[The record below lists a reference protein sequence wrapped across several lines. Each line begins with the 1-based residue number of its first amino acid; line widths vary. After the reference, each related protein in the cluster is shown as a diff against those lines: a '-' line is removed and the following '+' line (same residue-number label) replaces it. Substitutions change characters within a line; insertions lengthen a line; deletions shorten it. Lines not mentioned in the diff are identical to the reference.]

1 MTVSSSKRSRPRDAV
16 FGFLAAVGAA
26 ALVGVTSGAD
36 ITLVLLPLAGVL
48 VGGLVLDRT
57 AGLAGLVIGY
67 VVVAL
72 LWGTVTVANHIDSCR
87 PDCVGLS
94 SPSITIV
101 LVIVGAVI
109 VEVAG
114 IVGFVL
120 GRLARRIVRPNVS
133 G

>member
-1 MTVSSSKRSRPRDAV
+1 MTVRSSKRSRPRDAT

-26 ALVGVTSGAD
+26 ALVSVTSGVD

-67 VVVAL
+67 LVVAL
-72 LWGTVTVANHIDSCR
+72 VWGTVTVANHIESCR

-94 SPSITIV
+94 SPSITVV
-101 LVIVGAVI
+101 LVVVVAIALELGA
-109 VEVAG
+109 
-114 IVGFVL
+114 IVGFML
-120 GRLARRIVRPNVS
+120 GRLARHIVRPNTTA
-133 G
+133 